1 MVFISWRSSLS
12 NNDGLGY
19 KNVIEK
25 YIYAALNLIAL
36 VPSRS
41 IRQIMANFSGAE
53 F

>member
-1 MVFISWRSSLS
+1 MSTATKTSF
-12 NNDGLGY
+12 
-19 KNVIEK
+19 KK